1 MHIENVFDS
10 RFVNFILT
18 FVIFDYKKYTFVKNK
33 SILMNAK
40 NFVAILFLC
49 GLNIA
54 DAQQKSDEWHLTAS
68 SRENYFGVSMANGQ
82 IGIVTDDTPLKT
94 KEIIL
99 NGVYDASPENG
110 ISRIVRGIEFLNLR
124 LSINRQ
130 EVKSDNIS
138 NWSQVV
144 SMKEGISTTSFSFK
158 DLAKIDYSILANRA
172 IPYSAMAIVTIVPQQ
187 DIDISASNYMVVPDE
202 LQGAKSNYRVLKDNQ
217 YLMPVFNTVAKT
229 LKGKYTV
236 AASTTF
242 LFDGASEELK
252 FDNNEL
258 GFTKKLLKGKTY
270 RFAVAGGI
278 VTSKDV
284 TDPLNESERQPIF
297 ALQEGIDKLVAR
309 HTKAWAEL
317 WKTGDIQI
325 EGDLDAQQ
333 RVRFAL
339 YNLYSYIR
347 PETRQSIAPMGLSSQ
362 GYNGHI
368 FWDTELWM
376 FPALLVLQPD
386 MAKSCLDYR
395 SDRLQKAKQKASIYG
410 YKGAMYPWESDDT
423 GEEATPTWA
432 LTGIFEQH
440 ITADV
445 AIAFWNYYA
454 LTQDKNW
461 LREEYKV
468 LRETA
473 NFWVSRVVKNADNS
487 YSILN
492 VVGADEYAQHV
503 DDNAFTNASAIEALK
518 NTIKAAKIL
527 GEPINPMW
535 TDVSEKLVI
544 HTKNGITQNYKG
556 YDGQTIKQADVNLL
570 AYPLHVITDEKQI
583 RKDLEYY
590 TEKVDK
596 KDGPAMASG
605 ILSVLY
611 ARLGDADKAY
621 SYFVK
626 SYLPNS
632 RPPFGVFSE
641 SANSNNPY
649 FATGAGAMLQAV
661 IYGFGGVEQT
671 DNGLKFNKGML
682 PKQWKSL
689 KIIGIGTEDKT
700 IEVK

>member
-1 MHIENVFDS
+1 MIS
-10 RFVNFILT
+10 RF
-18 FVIFDYKKYTFVKNK
+18 K
-33 SILMNAK
+33 
-40 NFVAILFLC
+40 ILFLFTLLSPIVF
-49 GLNIA
+49 GQA
-54 DAQQKSDEWHLTAS
+54 KSDEWHLVAN
-68 SRENYFGVSMANGQ
+68 SRENYYGVAMANGQ

-99 NGVYDASPENG
+99 NGVYDSSPENG

-124 LSINRQ
+124 MKLDNQEINSNNIDNWRQ
-130 EVKSDNIS
+130 VI
-138 NWSQVV
+138 
-144 SMKEGISTTSFSFK
+144 SMKEGTSTTSFSFK
-158 DLAKIDYSILANRA
+158 DLATVDYTILANRA
-172 IPYSAMAIVTIVPQQ
+172 IPFSAMAIVEITPLKDIEIVVH
-187 DIDISASNYMVVPDE
+187 NYMTVPDE
-202 LQGAKSNYRVLKDNQ
+202 LKEAKSQFRVLKDNQ
-217 YLMPVFNTVAKT
+217 YLMPVFGTVAKT
-229 LKGKYTV
+229 LTGKYIV

-242 LFDGASEELK
+242 LFDGESEALK
-252 FDNNEL
+252 QNGNEV
-258 GFTKKLLKGKTY
+258 GFTKKLKKGKKY

-278 VTSKDV
+278 CTSKDV
-284 TDPLNESERQPIF
+284 TDPLNESERQPIY
-297 ALQEGIDKLVAR
+297 ALQEGIDKLLTR
-309 HTKAWAEL
+309 HKQAWAEL
-317 WKTGDIQI
+317 WNTGDIQI

-339 YNLYSYIR
+339 YNLYSFIR

-376 FPALLVLQPD
+376 YPALLALQPD

-395 SDRLQKAKQKASIYG
+395 SDRLQKAKQKAFIYG

-432 LTGIFEQH
+432 LTGIYEQH

-445 AIAFWNYYA
+445 SIAFWNYYA
-454 LTQDKNW
+454 YTQDKDW
-461 LREEYKV
+461 LKKEWAV
-468 LRETA
+468 LKETA
-473 NFWVSRVVKNADNS
+473 DFWVSRVVENPDGS

-503 DDNAFTNASAIEALK
+503 DDNAFTNASAIESLK

-527 GEPINPMW
+527 NEPINPKW
-535 TDVSEKLVI
+535 VLIADKLLI

-556 YDGQTIKQADVNLL
+556 YEGQMIKQADVNLL
-570 AYPLHVITDEKQI
+570 AYPLNIITDKAQI
-583 RKDLEYY
+583 ERDLEYY
-590 TEKVDK
+590 ADKIDK

-605 ILSVLY
+605 VLSVLY
-611 ARLGDADKAY
+611 ARLGNREKAY
-621 SYFVK
+621 NYFVK

-661 IYGFGGVEQT
+661 IYGFGGVELT
-671 DNGLKFNKGML
+671 DTGLKYNKGLL

-689 KIIGIGTEDKT
+689 KIIGLGLDNKT
-700 IEVK
+700 IIIK

>member
-1 MHIENVFDS
+1 MNS
-10 RFVNFILT
+10 NFKL
-18 FVIFDYKKYTFVKNK
+18 
-33 SILMNAK
+33 
-40 NFVAILFLC
+40 LFLLLLTSTSFI
-49 GLNIA
+49 G
-54 DAQQKSDEWHLTAS
+54 QTKSDEWHLVAN
-68 SRENYFGVSMANGQ
+68 SRENYNGVSMANGQ

-99 NGVYDASPENG
+99 SGVYDGSPENG

-124 LSINRQ
+124 LNINNQ
-130 EVKSDNIS
+130 EIKSDNIDK
-138 NWSQVV
+138 WTQVI

-158 DLAKIDYSILANRA
+158 DLANINYSILANRA
-172 IPYSAMAIVTIVPQQ
+172 VPFSAMAIVEITPLKDIEIV
-187 DIDISASNYMVVPDE
+187 ANNYMTVPDE
-202 LQGAKSNYRVLKDNQ
+202 LKEARSQFRVLKDNQ
-217 YLMPVFNTVAKT
+217 YLMPVFGTTAKT

-242 LFDGASEELK
+242 LFDGQTEALK
-252 FDNNEL
+252 QTGDEV
-258 GFTKKLLKGKTY
+258 GFTKKLLKGQKY
-270 RFAVAGGI
+270 RFAIAGGI
-278 VTSKDV
+278 CTSKDI
-284 TDPLNESERQPIF
+284 TDPLNESERQPIY
-297 ALQEGIDKLVAR
+297 ALQQGIDNLVNR
-309 HTKAWAEL
+309 HKQAWAEL
-317 WKTGDIQI
+317 WNTGDIQI

-339 YNLYSYIR
+339 YNLYSFIR
-347 PETRQSIAPMGLSSQ
+347 PETRQSISPMGLSSQ
-362 GYNGHI
+362 GYNGHV

-376 FPALLVLQPD
+376 YPTLLALQPD

-395 SDRLQKAKQKASIYG
+395 SDRLQKAKQKATIYG

-440 ITADV
+440 ITADI

-454 LTQDKNW
+454 LTQDKSW
-461 LREEYKV
+461 LRSEYKV
-468 LRETA
+468 LKEIA
-473 NFWVSRVVKNADNS
+473 DFWVSRVVKNQDGT

-518 NTIKAAKIL
+518 NTIKAATIL
-527 GEPINPMW
+527 GEPIDPKW
-535 TDVSEKLVI
+535 IDVSEKIVI
-544 HTKNGITQNYKG
+544 HNENGITQNYKG
-556 YDGQTIKQADVNLL
+556 YKGQMIKQADVNLL
-570 AYPLHVITDEKQI
+570 AYPLHIITDKVQI
-583 RKDLEYY
+583 EKDLDYY
-590 TEKVDK
+590 SEKIDK

-605 ILSVLY
+605 VLSVLY
-611 ARLGDADKAY
+611 SRMGDKEKAY

-671 DNGLKFNKGML
+671 DLGLKYNKGLL
-682 PKQWKSL
+682 PKKWKSL
-689 KIIGIGTEDKT
+689 KIIGLGVDNKT
-700 IEVK
+700 ITVE

>member
-1 MHIENVFDS
+1 MIS
-10 RFVNFILT
+10 RL
-18 FVIFDYKKYTFVKNK
+18 K
-33 SILMNAK
+33 
-40 NFVAILFLC
+40 ILFLLILVSPTVF
-49 GLNIA
+49 GQA
-54 DAQQKSDEWHLTAS
+54 KSDEWHLIAN
-68 SRENYFGVSMANGQ
+68 SRENYYGVAMANGQ

-99 NGVYDASPENG
+99 NGVYDGSPENG

-124 LSINRQ
+124 LKLDNQ
-130 EVKSDNIS
+130 EIKSDNID
-138 NWSQVV
+138 NWKQVIA
-144 SMKEGISTTSFSFK
+144 MKDGTSTTSFSFK
-158 DLAKIDYSILANRA
+158 DLATINYTILANRA
-172 IPYSAMAIVTIVPQQ
+172 IPFSAMAIIEIMPLKDIEIV
-187 DIDISASNYMVVPDE
+187 ANNYMTVPDE
-202 LQGAKSNYRVLKDNQ
+202 LKEAKSQFRVLKDNQ
-217 YLMPVFNTVAKT
+217 YLMPVFGTVAKT
-229 LKGKYTV
+229 LTGKYTV

-242 LFDGASEELK
+242 LFDGESEALK
-252 FDNNEL
+252 QTKNEV
-258 GFTKKLLKGKTY
+258 GFTKKLMKGKKY
-270 RFAVAGGI
+270 RFAIAGGI
-278 VTSKDV
+278 CTSKDV
-284 TDPLNESERQPIF
+284 TDPLNESERQPIY
-297 ALQEGIDKLVAR
+297 ALQEGIDKLLAR
-309 HTKAWAEL
+309 HKMAWAEL

-339 YNLYSYIR
+339 YNLYSFIR

-376 FPALLVLQPD
+376 YPTLLALQPD

-395 SDRLQKAKQKASIYG
+395 SDRLQKAKQKAFIYG

-432 LTGIFEQH
+432 LTGIYEQH

-445 AIAFWNYYA
+445 SIAFWNYYA
-454 LTQDKNW
+454 YTQDKDW
-461 LREEYKV
+461 LKKEWAV
-468 LRETA
+468 LKETA
-473 NFWVSRVVKNADNS
+473 DFWVSRVLENPDGS

-503 DDNAFTNASAIEALK
+503 DDNAFTNASAIESLK
-518 NTIKAAKIL
+518 NTIKAATIL
-527 GEPINPMW
+527 KEPVNPKW
-535 TDVSEKLVI
+535 ALIADKLLI

-556 YDGQTIKQADVNLL
+556 YEGQMIKQADVNLL
-570 AYPLHVITDEKQI
+570 AYPLNVITDKAQI
-583 RKDLEYY
+583 ERDLEYY
-590 TEKVDK
+590 AEKIDK

-605 ILSVLY
+605 VLSVLY
-611 ARLGDADKAY
+611 ARLGDREKAY

-661 IYGFGGVEQT
+661 IYGFGGVELT
-671 DNGLKFNKGML
+671 DKGLKYNKGLL
-682 PKQWKSL
+682 PQQWKSL
-689 KIIGIGTEDKT
+689 KIIGLGLNDKT
-700 IEVK
+700 ITIK

>member
-1 MHIENVFDS
+1 MILNPKFLLLMLFVGP
-10 RFVNFILT
+10 FVNGQ
-18 FVIFDYKKYTFVKNK
+18 
-33 SILMNAK
+33 A
-40 NFVAILFLC
+40 
-49 GLNIA
+49 
-54 DAQQKSDEWHLTAS
+54 KSDEWHLTAN
-68 SRENYFGVSMANGQ
+68 SRENYFGVAMANGQ

-99 NGVYDASPENG
+99 NGVYDGSPENG
-110 ISRIVRGIEFLNLR
+110 ISRIVRGIEFLNLH
-124 LSINRQ
+124 LSVNNEEI
-130 EVKSDNIS
+130 KSDNIS

-144 SMKEGISTTSFSFK
+144 SMKEGTSTTSFSFK
-158 DLAKIDYSILANRA
+158 DYAKINYTILANRA
-172 IPYSAMAIVTIVPQQ
+172 IPYSAMAIVEITPIK
-187 DIDISASNYMVVPDE
+187 DIEIKADNYMVVPEE
-202 LQGAKSNYRVLKDNQ
+202 LKGAKSQFRVLKDNQ
-217 YLMPVFNTVAKT
+217 YMMPVFGTAAKT
-229 LKGKYTV
+229 LNGKYTV

-242 LFDGASEELK
+242 LFDGQNETLK
-252 FDNNEL
+252 QTGNEV
-258 GFTKKLLKGKTY
+258 GFVKKLEKGKKY
-270 RFAVAGGI
+270 RFAIAGGI
-278 VTSKDV
+278 CTSKDV
-284 TDPLNESERQPIF
+284 TDPLNESERQPIY
-297 ALQEGIDKLVAR
+297 ALQEGIDKLLNR
-309 HTKAWAEL
+309 HKQAWAEL

-376 FPALLVLQPD
+376 YPTLLALQPD

-395 SDRLQKAKQKASIYG
+395 SDKLQKAKQKATIYG

-445 AIAFWNYYA
+445 SIAFWNYYTY
-454 LTQDKNW
+454 TQDKSW
-461 LREEYKV
+461 LRKEWSV
-468 LRETA
+468 LKETA
-473 NFWVSRVVKNADNS
+473 DFWVSRVVKNQDGT

-503 DDNAFTNASAIEALK
+503 DDNAFTNASAIESLK
-518 NTIKAAKIL
+518 NTIKAATIL
-527 GEPINPMW
+527 NEVVDPKW
-535 TDVSEKLVI
+535 KEVSDKLMI
-544 HTKNGITQNYKG
+544 HLENGVTQNYKG
-556 YDGQTIKQADVNLL
+556 YKGQMIKQADVNLL
-570 AYPLHVITDEKQI
+570 AYPLHIITDKAQI
-583 RKDLEYY
+583 KRDLEYY
-590 TEKVDK
+590 TEKIDK

-605 ILSVLY
+605 VLSVLY
-611 ARLGDADKAY
+611 ARLGDKEKAY
-621 SYFVK
+621 EYFVK

-671 DNGLKFNKGML
+671 DLGLKYNKGLL
-682 PKQWKSL
+682 PKNWKSL
-689 KIIGIGTEDKT
+689 KIIGLGVDNKMITVE
-700 IEVK
+700 

>member
-1 MHIENVFDS
+1 MNS
-10 RFVNFILT
+10 NFKL
-18 FVIFDYKKYTFVKNK
+18 
-33 SILMNAK
+33 
-40 NFVAILFLC
+40 LFLVLLTSTSFI
-49 GLNIA
+49 G
-54 DAQQKSDEWHLTAS
+54 QTKSDEWHLVAN
-68 SRENYFGVSMANGQ
+68 SRENYNGVSMANGQ

-99 NGVYDASPENG
+99 SGVYDGSPENG

-124 LSINRQ
+124 LNINNQ
-130 EVKSDNIS
+130 EIKSGNIDHW
-138 NWSQVV
+138 NQVI

-158 DLAKIDYSILANRA
+158 DLATINYSILANRA
-172 IPYSAMAIVTIVPQQ
+172 VPFSAMAIVEITPLKDIEIV
-187 DIDISASNYMVVPDE
+187 ANNYMTVPDE
-202 LQGAKSNYRVLKDNQ
+202 LKEARSQFRVLKDNQ
-217 YLMPVFNTVAKT
+217 YLMPVFGTTAKT

-242 LFDGASEELK
+242 LFDGQTEALK
-252 FDNNEL
+252 QTGDEV
-258 GFTKKLLKGKTY
+258 GFTKKLVKGQKY
-270 RFAVAGGI
+270 RFAIAGGI
-278 VTSKDV
+278 CTSKDI

-297 ALQEGIDKLVAR
+297 ALQQGIDNLVNR
-309 HTKAWAEL
+309 HKQAWAEL
-317 WKTGDIQI
+317 WNTGDIQI

-339 YNLYSYIR
+339 YNLYSFIR
-347 PETRQSIAPMGLSSQ
+347 PETRQSISPMGLSSQ
-362 GYNGHI
+362 GYNGHV

-376 FPALLVLQPD
+376 YPTLLALQPD

-395 SDRLQKAKQKASIYG
+395 SDRLQKAKQKATIYG

-440 ITADV
+440 ITADI

-454 LTQDKNW
+454 LTQDKSW
-461 LREEYKV
+461 LRSEYKV
-468 LRETA
+468 LKEIA
-473 NFWVSRVVKNADNS
+473 DFWVSRVVKNQDGT

-518 NTIKAAKIL
+518 NTIKAATIL
-527 GEPINPMW
+527 GEPIDPKWME
-535 TDVSEKLVI
+535 VSEKIVI
-544 HTKNGITQNYKG
+544 HKENGITQNYKG
-556 YDGQTIKQADVNLL
+556 YKGQMIKQADVNLL
-570 AYPLHVITDEKQI
+570 AFPLHIITDKAQI
-583 RKDLEYY
+583 EKDLEYY
-590 TEKVDK
+590 SEKIDK

-611 ARLGDADKAY
+611 SRLGDKEKAY

-671 DNGLKFNKGML
+671 DLGLKYNKGLL
-682 PKQWKSL
+682 PKKWKSL
-689 KIIGIGTEDKT
+689 KIIGLGIDNKT
-700 IEVK
+700 ITVE